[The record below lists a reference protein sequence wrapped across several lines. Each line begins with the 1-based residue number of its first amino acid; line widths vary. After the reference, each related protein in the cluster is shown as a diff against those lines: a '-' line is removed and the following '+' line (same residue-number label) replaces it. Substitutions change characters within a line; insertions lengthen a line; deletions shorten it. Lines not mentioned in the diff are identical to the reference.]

1 MEDPLERLAEAADA
15 AAVAACAKAAYEI
28 YLPRMDRPPAPM
40 LADYGAAIA
49 AGEVHLLELAGL
61 ELAGRVVGF
70 LVMRADAG
78 HLFIENVAV
87 HPDFQGRGFG
97 RRLMALAESSA
108 RARRLPL
115 LRLYTNVVMTENLP
129 FYRALGFV
137 ETERLREEGYDR
149 IYMEKRLD

>member
-1 MEDPLERLAEAADA
+1 MDDPLERLAEAGDA

-49 AGEVHLLELAGL
+49 AGEVHILD
-61 ELAGRVVGF
+61 LAGRAAGF
-70 LVMRADAG
+70 LVMRAGTG

-97 RRLMALAESSA
+97 RRLMALAETCA

-149 IYMEKRLD
+149 IYMEKQLD